1 MHKSMFTAHRPH
13 SYQVADVQVGDRLR
27 VVVYE
32 GDYFPEPDHE
42 IIYLLDGQPVCR
54 ELVQG
59 YRDRLSEIQENTQAL
74 IIELQAQEASKTLV
88 EIRWKEGGFGKPM

>member
-1 MHKSMFTAHRPH
+1 MHKSMFTAHRPY
-13 SYQVADVQVGDRLR
+13 SYQVADIQIGDRLR

-59 YRDRLSEIQENTQAL
+59 YRDRLSEIRENPQAL
-74 IIELQAQEASKTLV
+74 INELQALEASKTLV
-88 EIRWKEGGFGKPM
+88 EKRWKEGGFGKPI